1 MLLTWLLLRT
11 GLLAS
16 GLPGLLF
23 AQGLVAAVVPLL
35 PAAVPD
41 TLPPGTLP
49 VPAPGPDRVGVRES
63 LLHRV
68 REIAAARPP
77 RLLLLRLLLLK
88 PRGHRAELRSGH
100 VFNVFN
106 VFNVFILV
114 EPRGEKRIR
123 VALLRPPSLVPSLHS
138 LAVRHGTEPSLP
150 RHLRSGP
157 RLDDVRGEAQGCHRV
172 GVVLA
177 GEIQRTRRG
186 LGGVSQGLEIVAVG
200 KLDVLDRLGGHVS
213 PRARRHGDLGV
224 CHRGLSR
231 VRLGG
236 GFIGVLRLGVDVR
249 AHRGGFRLLLRAL
262 LLPPFVS
269 LVLAH
274 VVPPPVGLVVAH
286 GRHLVVGGAEGSLG
300 ALFAPR
306 RLRRRGGEFGK
317 LRLQEGHH
325 LLVVVLSLEHVLAR
339 ARVQRLGQEVAV
351 LVRVGR

>member
-1 MLLTWLLLRT
+1 MTWLLLLT
-11 GLLAS
+11 WLLAS

-68 REIAAARPP
+68 GEIAAARPP
-77 RLLLLRLLLLK
+77 LLRLLLRLLLK
-88 PRGHRAELRSGH
+88 PRGRHAELRAGH
-100 VFNVFN
+100 NVFN

-138 LAVRHGTEPSLP
+138 LAVRHGAEPSLP

-157 RLDDVRGEAQGCHRV
+157 RLDDVRGKAQGCHRV

-200 KLDVLDRLGGHVS
+200 KLDVLDRLGGHVG

-236 GFIGVLRLGVDVR
+236 GFIGIFDVR
-249 AHRGGFRLLLRAL
+249 AHRDGFRCLLL
-262 LLPPFVS
+262 PFVS

-317 LRLQEGHH
+317 LRL
-325 LLVVVLSLEHVLAR
+325 
-339 ARVQRLGQEVAV
+339 
-351 LVRVGR
+351 